1 MAHAQSPT
9 KPSPKPSPDGPT
21 SRDLLFEPPP
31 VKKPAARRL
40 HELQDPASPVKA
52 RKLFRTESGI
62 ELPPIDLGESVLA
75 VPVNLNGMSFLADAK
90 DTHENANQDSKDKA
104 PTDLDQKDPS
114 STSPDVS
121 PDPRNCPLML
131 SSRKKRKPEL
141 FCLADILNPKPAKSD
156 KDLATTEDP
165 KEPPEFVHDY
175 GLFADIE

>member
-75 VPVNLNGMSFLADAK
+75 VPVNLNGMSFVADVNE
-90 DTHENANQDSKDKA
+90 THENANQDSKDKA
-104 PTDLDQKDPS
+104 PENLSPKETS
-114 STSPDVS
+114 STSPDVN
-121 PDPRNCPLML
+121 PDPRHCPLML

-141 FCLADILNPKPAKSD
+141 ICLADILNPKPAKSD
-156 KDLATTEDP
+156 DKETTEDP

-175 GLFADIE
+175 GLFADIK

>member
-1 MAHAQSPT
+1 M
-9 KPSPKPSPDGPT
+9 
-21 SRDLLFEPPP
+21 SRDVLFEPPP

-62 ELPPIDLGESVLA
+62 ELPLIDLGESVLA

-90 DTHENANQDSKDKA
+90 DTDESANQDSKDKA
-104 PTDLDQKDPS
+104 PENLNPK
-114 STSPDVS
+114 DVS
-121 PDPRNCPLML
+121 SINPDPRNCPLML

-141 FCLADILNPKPAKSD
+141 ICLADILNPKPAKSD
-156 KDLATTEDP
+156 KETTQDP

-175 GLFADIE
+175 GLFADIK

>member
-9 KPSPKPSPDGPT
+9 KPSPKPSPDGPM
-21 SRDLLFEPPP
+21 SRDVLFEPPP

-40 HELQDPASPVKA
+40 HELQDPASPIKA

-90 DTHENANQDSKDKA
+90 DTDESANQDSKDKA
-104 PTDLDQKDPS
+104 PENLNPKDPS
-114 STSPDVS
+114 STS

-156 KDLATTEDP
+156 KETTEDP